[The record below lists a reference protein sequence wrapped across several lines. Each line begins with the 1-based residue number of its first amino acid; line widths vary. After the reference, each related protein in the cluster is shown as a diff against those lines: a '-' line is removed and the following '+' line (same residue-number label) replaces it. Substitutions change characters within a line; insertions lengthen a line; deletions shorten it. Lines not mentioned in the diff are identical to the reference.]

1 MGGFGPYE
9 KEVLR
14 RWRSV
19 QHIYTFLKRE
29 FERLNQTFF
38 EGLLKPTAFQI
49 HPMRLSKRPLA
60 EHLGAAFYRPARPE
74 DPAEIGIFPNVLL
87 DRDETRIAL
96 AHEMVH
102 HWEWTSPEEDRFELP
117 PEIEAILT
125 ENLKSPS
132 RAEAWRRHHSPR
144 FLHKIGEIAQGLQ
157 IPVGKFLFKR

>member
-1 MGGFGPYE
+1 MPPQARPSKKSVSWGLLLKELSLRESRLSTAGNEKPIKNFRPRGETSKRGINCGRKDHMGGFGPYE

-60 EHLGAAFYRPARPE
+60 
-74 DPAEIGIFPNVLL
+74 
-87 DRDETRIAL
+87 
-96 AHEMVH
+96 
-102 HWEWTSPEEDRFELP
+102 
-117 PEIEAILT
+117 
-125 ENLKSPS
+125 
-132 RAEAWRRHHSPR
+132 
-144 FLHKIGEIAQGLQ
+144 
-157 IPVGKFLFKR
+157 